1 VRTEIV
7 APQWGKHFDWLF
19 DNRQKVDYRPLVTF
33 ESEEIDE
40 ILQQSQ
46 AFLREM
52 ERLVYMIEDVDRPE

>member
-1 VRTEIV
+1 
-7 APQWGKHFDWLF
+7 LF

-46 AFLREM
+46 AFLHEM
-52 ERLVYMIEDVDRPE
+52 QRLVYMNEDAN